1 MLGRCVWVKFEVMLD
16 GSAWVTLVVML
27 EDIQLPVELL
37 LLVVLVP
44 LTPSIMHAIHRIGT

>member
-1 MLGRCVWVKFEVMLD
+1 MLSVCVSFRFKVMLG

-44 LTPSIMHAIHRIGT
+44 LTPSIMHAIPRIGT